1 MNRIA
6 IRGEASNCKY
16 HSSGHLYFSLKDQ
29 SGTISCVMFA
39 GNRKGLSF
47 RMEDGLKVVVRGRVS
62 VYERDGSYQLY
73 AAKIELDGIGQLY
86 LRYEQLK
93 RELDE
98 MGMFA
103 DEYKQPIPMFARRV
117 GIVTAATG
125 AAVRDIIQVSKRR
138 NPYVQLILYPA
149 QVQGIGAA
157 ESIVK
162 GIETL
167 DAMGLDVLIV
177 GRGGGSIEDLWAFN
191 EEIVARAAFQCQTPL
206 ISAVGHQTDTTIIDY
221 VADLRAPTPSA
232 AAELAV
238 FEFDALQTQL
248 QALEQKICSLTLYH
262 IEGKHK
268 ILERLAMR
276 LKYLSPLNQLKE
288 KKKQAQY
295 LQQRLS
301 EQMQRQLLQ
310 KRHQLKLH
318 TAKLDSLSPL
328 KKLCGGYSYTS
339 VNGVNLT
346 SIEQV
351 QIGDVID
358 IDVADG
364 EMQASILAI
373 KQVRRE
379 VLDVGGQQKENDE
392 KQNR

>member
-6 IRGEASNCKY
+6 IRGEVSNCKY

-39 GNRKGLSF
+39 GNRKGLNF
-47 RMEDGLKVVVRGRVS
+47 RMEDGHKVIVRGKIS

-86 LRYEQLK
+86 LRFEQLK
-93 RELDE
+93 QELEE

-103 DEYKQPIPMFARRV
+103 EEYKQPIPAFANRI
-117 GIVTAATG
+117 GIVTAPTG

-138 NPYVQLILYPA
+138 NPYVQLVLYPA
-149 QVQGIGAA
+149 QVQGLGAA
-157 ESIVK
+157 ESIVN

-191 EEIVARAAFQCQTPL
+191 EEIVARAVFQCQTPI

-238 FEFDALQTQL
+238 FEYDALLAQL
-248 QALEQKICSLTLYH
+248 NGLYQRIGSLTLYH
-262 IEGKHK
+262 IERKRK
-268 ILERLAMR
+268 KLEQYAMR

-288 KKKQAQY
+288 QKKRAEY
-295 LQQRLS
+295 LQKSLIERMQQHLEQNRQRL
-301 EQMQRQLLQ
+301 QLC
-310 KRHQLKLH
+310 
-318 TAKLDSLSPL
+318 TAMLDGVSPL
-328 KKLCGGYSYTS
+328 KKLSGGYSYTS
-339 VNGVNLT
+339 INGVNLT

-351 QIGDVID
+351 QAGDVID

-364 EMQASILAI
+364 GIKASVLEVQ
-373 KQVRRE
+373 KVRRE
-379 VLDVGGQQKENDE
+379 VSGSGTRQKEN
-392 KQNR
+392 R

>member
-1 MNRIA
+1 MLNRIA

-39 GNRKGLSF
+39 GNRRGLSF
-47 RMEDGLKVVVRGRVS
+47 RMEDGHKVVVRGRVS

-73 AAKIELDGIGQLY
+73 AAQIELDGVGQLY
-86 LRYEQLK
+86 LRYERLK
-93 RELDE
+93 RELEE

-103 DEYKQPIPMFARRV
+103 DEYKQPIPAFASRV

-138 NPYVQLILYPA
+138 NPYAQLILYPA

-191 EEIVARAAFQCQTPL
+191 EEIVARAAFQCHTPL

-238 FEFDALQTQL
+238 FEYEALLAQL
-248 QALEQKICSLTLYH
+248 QALNDKISSLTLYH
-262 IEGKHK
+262 IERNRK
-268 ILERLAMR
+268 ILEQFAVR
-276 LKYLSPLNQLKE
+276 LKYLSPLNQLRE
-288 KKKQAQY
+288 QKKRAKY
-295 LQQRLS
+295 LQKSLS
-301 EQMQRQLLQ
+301 EKMQQQLLQ

-351 QIGDVID
+351 RIGDVID
-358 IDVADG
+358 INVADG
-364 EMQASILAI
+364 EMKASILEV
-373 KQVRRE
+373 KQVQRE
-379 VLDVGGQQKENDE
+379 VFDVGGQQKEN
-392 KQNR
+392 N